1 MRRDQGSIR
10 ERTKGRWE
18 IRIEL
23 GRGLDGK
30 RKRKIVQFKGNKTEA
45 NKKLREFL
53 TVQDKGM
60 PLDTSKPVF
69 PIWLKQVMR

>member
-30 RKRKIVQFKGNKTEA
+30 RKRKIVQFKGQVLDEA
-45 NKKLREFL
+45 KCSGFGG
-53 TVQDKGM
+53 Q
-60 PLDTSKPVF
+60 PLICWQKRS
-69 PIWLKQVMR
+69 Q

>member
-45 NKKLREFL
+45 HQQ
-53 TVQDKGM
+53 T
-60 PLDTSKPVF
+60 
-69 PIWLKQVMR
+69 